1 MLALIGVAAKFFTSP
16 VGIVTGKVLG
26 VLAAGLIVFGLYNV
40 HVTSIKNAAIAE
52 ANQQQLEQVIKDNK
66 KMLKQLEDIEALQNE
81 ISIDLA
87 TKNDAARRNTTR
99 INSYI
104 NDPSLPD
111 RPSSEVLRGTLRRIR
126 ENAGE

>member
-16 VGIVTGKVLG
+16 IGIVAGKVLG
-26 VLAAGLIVFGLYNV
+26 VLAVGLIVFGLYNV

-52 ANQQQLEQVIKDNK
+52 VNQQQLEQVIKDNR

-87 TKNDAARRNTTR
+87 TKNDVARRNTTR